1 MAVPTL
7 TTLDVTVGPTQ
18 GRTLVHI
25 TGTGFKTYP
34 PPNTNGVTP
43 VPAPTVEVLFG
54 TEPAYEVQT
63 ESATSIWCLAPVN
76 DPGLCAVTV
85 RNLDAV
91 GVPIPG
97 ETVTKANAYTFVR
110 PYVRQPANPTMA
122 VYMSDLY
129 RLVSAVRRE
138 FKRQV
143 LENTVIKKPHSEYSR
158 EPATGR
164 AALAALP
171 AVVLWGPRMTVNRF
185 LTENS
190 YSNHTTGGTTFKA
203 RRPVEARDV
212 SFDVTLVS
220 DNAPELVNMMAVAER
235 FFDKNVS
242 ISMLRDAADPSK
254 GRVEYEL
261 VLASPLSMDDEVDD
275 QDNCTASAS
284 FYIRGFELQDTI
296 GFTDDG
302 VELRSSTVETV
313 NYGQVKKED
322 T

>member
-1 MAVPTL
+1 MTI
-7 TTLDVTVGPTQ
+7 GPTQ
-18 GRTLVHI
+18 GRTLVHLV
-25 TGTGFKTYP
+25 GTGFKVYP
-34 PPNTNGVTP
+34 PPNPNGVTP

-54 TEPAYEVQT
+54 SEPAYEVQT
-63 ESATSIWCLAPVN
+63 ESATSVWCLSPVN
-76 DPGLCAVTV
+76 DPGACSVTV
-85 RNLDAV
+85 TNINADGSPV
-91 GVPIPG
+91 PG
-97 ETVTKANAYTFVR
+97 ESVTKANAYTYVR
-110 PYVRQPANPTMA
+110 PYVRQPANPTMS

-158 EPATGR
+158 EPSSGR
-164 AALAALP
+164 AALATLP
-171 AVVLWGPRMTVNRF
+171 AVVLWGPRLTANRF

-190 YSNHTTGGTTFKA
+190 YSNHITGATTFKA

-242 ISMLRDAADPSK
+242 IAMLRDEADPSK

-261 VLASPLSMDDEVDD
+261 VLSSPLSMDDETDD

-296 GFTDDG
+296 GFVDDG
-302 VELRSSTVETV
+302 VELRGSTVETV
-313 NYGQVKKED
+313 DYGQVKKED